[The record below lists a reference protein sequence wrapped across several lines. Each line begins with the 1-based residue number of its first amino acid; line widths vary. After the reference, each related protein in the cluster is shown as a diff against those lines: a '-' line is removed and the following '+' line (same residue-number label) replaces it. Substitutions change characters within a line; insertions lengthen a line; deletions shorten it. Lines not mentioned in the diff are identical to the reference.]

1 MMPLVETL
9 YQAVAEKWSLAMGLL
24 DSEEYF
30 EYHQCCRFCGQQ
42 NQQWAQQLTGDALTA
57 WKRYLAN
64 AEQVRDTE
72 CRLCFARGLSMGLS
86 LGGLAA
92 GE

>member
-1 MMPLVETL
+1 
-9 YQAVAEKWSLAMGLL
+9 MGLL

-30 EYHQCCRFCGQQ
+30 EYQRCSHFFEEQ
-42 NQQWAQQLTGDALTA
+42 NERLTRQLTGEELTA

-64 AEQVRDTE
+64 AEQAWDTE
-72 CRLCFARGLSMGLS
+72 CRLCFARGLSMGLG
-86 LGGLAA
+86 LGGFAA